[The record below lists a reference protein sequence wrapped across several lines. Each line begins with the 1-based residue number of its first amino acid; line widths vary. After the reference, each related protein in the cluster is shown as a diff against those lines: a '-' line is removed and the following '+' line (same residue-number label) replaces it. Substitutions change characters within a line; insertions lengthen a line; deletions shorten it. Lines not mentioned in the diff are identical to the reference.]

1 MATASTWGP
10 VPASGAAENA
20 SASTSTPAPA
30 AAGWGVA
37 STPETSA
44 ATAGW
49 GLPSAPCTSTESV
62 QGTSTA
68 ESTASEAEEEAGL
81 PEKSSAAI
89 TEEEQPDQS
98 YDSGHGET
106 SLDRSHEG
114 DKEAVKDDVDE
125 EIAALLKDAAVS
137 PSSAES
143 QPEDEAWLQR
153 LMAPA
158 AEVSKD
164 EKTSGDRDAA
174 EAVVGNDNS
183 SAPNVTDDV
192 GSEGSGTV
200 TPLAERS
207 HSPVSSAEAS
217 SV

>member
-10 VPASGAAENA
+10 VPAGGTAETE

-37 STPETSA
+37 STQEKS
-44 ATAGW
+44 ATAAVW
-49 GLPSAPCTSTESV
+49 GMSSEPSTSTASV
-62 QGTSTA
+62 QGSSTV
-68 ESTASEAEEEAGL
+68 ESTASETEKEAGS
-81 PEKSSAAI
+81 PDTSAV
-89 TEEEQPDQS
+89 TTEEQPDNT

-114 DKEAVKDDVDE
+114 DKLEAVKDDVDE

-158 AEVSKD
+158 AEVSND
-164 EKTSGDRDAA
+164 EKTSADRDA
-174 EAVVGNDNS
+174 ELVVGNDNS
-183 SAPNVTDDV
+183 SASNVADDV
-192 GSEGSGTV
+192 GSEDSGTV
-200 TPLAERS
+200 TPLAKRS
-207 HSPVSSAEAS
+207 HSPVPSA
-217 SV
+217 